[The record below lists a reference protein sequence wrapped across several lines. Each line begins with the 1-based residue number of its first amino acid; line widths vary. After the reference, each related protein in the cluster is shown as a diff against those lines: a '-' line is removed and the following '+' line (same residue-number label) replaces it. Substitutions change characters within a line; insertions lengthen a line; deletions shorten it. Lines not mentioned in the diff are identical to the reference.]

1 MRRLVPLALFLLF
14 ASTAAAATIHGTKHA
29 DTIVGTVAPDR
40 ISAGAGND
48 LVQVA
53 FGGIDTVDCGT
64 GKDIVSA
71 DAADKVAASCEVVSR
86 RLSVDPYVN
95 PDSQHETAVEPDS
108 ASWGD
113 TVVAVYQLGRRNDGG
128 AAANIGTSVSH
139 DDGRT
144 WTRSLLPAT
153 TVNASPPGPELAASD
168 PVVAYDAVHAVWIAS
183 TLTIERS
190 GSHVYTARSTDGVH
204 WAAPVDAAGGPI
216 LDKDWIACDNGT
228 TSPFHGR
235 CYLEYTDDQKN
246 ITVSQFS
253 TDGGQTWSTPVRA
266 GNVLVG
272 TQPVVQPNGTLVVVA
287 GNYTDERALT
297 GSMVALRSTDGG
309 ATFASFTAANL
320 QSADNSPMRAI
331 SLPSVESD
339 SNGTIYAT
347 WSDCR
352 FRPTCTKNDLVL
364 STSTDGMTWTAPVRI
379 TSGTDAFIPG
389 LAADPAHPGGLAIVY
404 AHYYGTCSHA
414 PCILGM
420 SIVQSTDGGKT
431 WSAPQRLDA
440 QPFSTNWIPRAE
452 GGRMVGDYFSTSYAG
467 ARVVPVFALATS
479 TLEGPLP
486 GRDLRRVATGAW
498 VARRRERAASRLRRR
513 RSSQPPAHRAE
524 SCRG

>member
-1 MRRLVPLALFLLF
+1 MRRLALLALSLVF
-14 ASTAAAATIHGTKHA
+14 ASTAAAATIHGTKRA
-29 DTIVGTVAPDR
+29 DTIIGTLAPDH
-40 ISAGAGND
+40 IAAGAGND
-48 LVQVA
+48 LVQAA
-53 FGGIDTVDCGT
+53 FGGTDTVDCGAGT
-64 GKDIVSA
+64 DIVSA
-71 DAADKVAASCEVVSR
+71 DAADKIAANCEVVSR
-86 RLSVDPYVN
+86 RLSVDPYAN
-95 PDSQHETAVEPDS
+95 ADSQHETAVEPDS

-113 TVVAVYQLGRRNDGG
+113 TVVAVYQLGRRDAGG
-128 AAANIGTSVSH
+128 AASNIGSSVSH

-168 PVVAYDAVHAVWIAS
+168 PVVAYDAAHSVWIAT
-183 TLTIERS
+183 TLTIES
-190 GSHVYTARSTDGVH
+190 NFSHVFTTRSTDGEH
-204 WAAPVDAAGGPI
+204 WASPVDAAGGPI

-287 GNYTDERALT
+287 GNYTDENALT

-309 ATFASFTAANL
+309 VTFSTFTVSDLHA
-320 QSADNSPMRAI
+320 ADNSPMRAI

-339 SNGTIYAT
+339 SNETIYAT

-352 FRPTCTKNDLVL
+352 FRSPCSKNDLVL
-364 STSTDGMTWTAPVRI
+364 STSTDGMTWTAPVRV
-379 TSGTDAFIPG
+379 TAGTDTFIPG
-389 LAADPAHPGGLAIVY
+389 LAADPAHPGRLAIVY
-404 AHYYGTCSHA
+404 AHYYGTCTRA
-414 PCILGM
+414 PCTLGM
-420 SIVQSTDGGKT
+420 SIVQSENAGKT

-440 QPFSTNWIPRAE
+440 QPFSTDWIPRAE
-452 GGRMVGDYFSTSYAG
+452 GGRMAGDYFSTPYAG
-467 ARVVPVFALATS
+467 SRVVPVFALAT
-479 TLEGPLP
+479 TTVKGRFREGIF
-486 GRDLRRVATGAW
+486 
-498 VARRRERAASRLRRR
+498 AASLR
-513 RSSQPPAHRAE
+513 SL
-524 SCRG
+524 G